1 MPSKK
6 GRAPTRGAF
15 KKGDDPRRSM
25 AGQISK
31 PVLQF
36 RRAIRQ
42 LLVDEGNKLHSVK
55 NQAGET
61 VTLSKI
67 EWVVVAA
74 YNAAVTGD
82 AKARDFIVERV
93 EGKVAQPL
101 ALDNMSEEQRNEYV
115 RGLLAQ
121 SGWTLEEPEGE
132 GLQDQADNGSDKPG
146 MAIESQT

>member
-1 MPSKK
+1 MPGRK
-6 GRAPTRGAF
+6 GRAPTKGAF
-15 KKGDDPRRSM
+15 KKGDDPRRSK
-25 AGQISK
+25 AGQVSV
-31 PVLQF
+31 PVLRF
-36 RRAIRQ
+36 RKAIRQ

-101 ALDNMSEEQRNEYV
+101 ALDNMTEEQRVEYV
-115 RGLLAQ
+115 RGLLAGVGFDI
-121 SGWTLEEPEGE
+121 SGPEGE
-132 GLQDQADNGSDKPG
+132 GLQGQADSGDKP
-146 MAIESQT
+146 Q